1 MRERL
6 RRDPG
11 ADQRRLTALLALCL
25 SIVAFCTCAS
35 RASAHPH
42 VFVDNRVKA
51 LFQGGRLIGFDL
63 EWSFDSLFTVGALPQ
78 RDLSAGPLR
87 ADEIAKLHQTEF
99 DNLRHYGYFVHCWQ
113 GSRQIPVLRAERFT
127 ARLDGDRLVYRFFAR
142 LTTPVDLRGGA
153 VTADF
158 YDETYFVDVEFPEGA
173 QTPATMVGNPAG
185 CRLTAAEDAEHKIPL
200 WGFSPPGITIAC
212 T

>member
-1 MRERL
+1 MHNRH
-6 RRDPG
+6 
-11 ADQRRLTALLALCL
+11 RLTALLAMCL
-25 SIVAFCTCAS
+25 SIGAFCTCAG

-51 LFQGGRLIGFDL
+51 IFAGGRLSGFDL
-63 EWSFDSLFTVGALPQ
+63 EWTFDSLFTVGALPQ

-87 ADEIAKLHQTEF
+87 ADEIAKLHQTAF
-99 DNLRHYGYFVHCWQ
+99 DNLRHYSYFVHCWQ
-113 GSRQIPVLRAERFT
+113 GTRQIPVLRAERFT
-127 ARLDGDRLVYRFFAR
+127 AQLDGDRLVYHFFAR
-142 LTTPVDLRGGA
+142 LAIPVDLRAGA

-158 YDETYFVDVEFPEGA
+158 YDETYFVDVEFPEGD
-173 QTPATMVGNPAG
+173 QTPATMVGNPSG